1 MTTVPEVKA
10 GYRAATL
17 SMARLNR
24 IGAQLMH
31 KYGATAATDVTGF
44 GILGHAINLAQNQVH
59 GQNSTQSCYKP
70 CKLSKPGKISS
81 VQNQATTLFLASSTL
96 RTVQNLA
103 KNLF

>member
-1 MTTVPEVKA
+1 MIVSYLSWNKISGVTSVAEVKA

-44 GILGHAINLAQNQVH
+44 GILGHATNLAQNQV
-59 GQNSTQSCYKP
+59 SSSDIFCLFVYLFVPKF
-70 CKLSKPGKISS
+70 LSIA
-81 VQNQATTLFLASSTL
+81 VLFKMSI
-96 RTVQNLA
+96 
-103 KNLF
+103 